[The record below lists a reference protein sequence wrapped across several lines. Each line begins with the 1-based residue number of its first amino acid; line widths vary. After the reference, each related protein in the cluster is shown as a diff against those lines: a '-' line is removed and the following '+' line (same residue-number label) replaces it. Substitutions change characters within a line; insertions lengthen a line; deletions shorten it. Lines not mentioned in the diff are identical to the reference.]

1 MSLSTDTPL
10 HPLRALLSH
19 ELGSMQ
25 GRIGDLT
32 QEYRQLWLETPDD
45 PPEFPVSFSPE
56 RKRELEEQVTELLE
70 RAEQER
76 MGDGTDPEQLG
87 EAMKGS
93 SLEMESLCRRAGLYF
108 DQSFATGFLHATR
121 EFLARVRDFDST
133 LAPEN
138 IYQALRNL
146 WIANSLQVLMGLE
159 MACSAPIFA
168 YSMLYPYSD
177 NLNDDPGLS
186 LAGKWTTN
194 DRFRLWLEGKEAVP
208 VTAAEEKI
216 QALVGMIGNEFFR
229 QDCPGVFQSL
239 LGIFNAQIKSL
250 LQQKQHQ
257 TGAPADLLAIS
268 VEKGGTSVLADGYLI
283 RGSLEEEWESFCFG
297 YGIFLQFADD
307 IQDVEDDRTSRHQT
321 LYSLGAGRG
330 VLDRQANRLFH
341 FMRRVI
347 DRHLSAPEMQRC
359 RELILRNCIFMV
371 QGAICK
377 HPHLYSPAYLRAI
390 EEHFPLSLPFYRR
403 VKRQLKAK
411 MLAAG
416 SQWARPRRADA
427 PAPRKNHKRHQ
438 PAPSPI
444 R

>member
-1 MSLSTDTPL
+1 MMTHAVDTDLHSLQ
-10 HPLRALLSH
+10 ALLSH
-19 ELGSMQ
+19 ELGAMQ
-25 GRIGDLT
+25 GRIKDLT
-32 QEYRQLWLETPDD
+32 KEYRQLWRDTPENS
-45 PPEFPVSFSPE
+45 PEFPDSFSPE
-56 RKRELEEQVTELLE
+56 RKRELEEQVTQLLE

-76 MGDGTDPEQLG
+76 MGDRTDPEQLR
-87 EAMKGS
+87 EAMQGS
-93 SLEMESLCRRAGLYF
+93 GLEMEALCRRAGLYF
-108 DQSFATGFLHATR
+108 DHSFTAGFQHATR
-121 EFLARVRDFDST
+121 EFLGRVRDFDPA

-168 YSMLYPYSD
+168 YTMLYPYSD

-186 LAGKWTTN
+186 FAGKWATN
-194 DRFRLWLEGKEAVP
+194 DRFRLWLEGKEA
-208 VTAAEEKI
+208 AAVSPAERKI
-216 QALVGMIGNEFFR
+216 QALVGMIGDEFSR
-229 QDCPGVFQSL
+229 QDYPGVFQGL

-257 TGAPADLLAIS
+257 AGAPADLLTIS

-283 RGSLEEEWESFCFG
+283 CGSLEEGWEKFCFG
-297 YGIFLQFADD
+297 YGVFLQFADD
-307 IQDVEDDRTSRHQT
+307 IQDVEEDRTSHHRT
-321 LYSLGAGRG
+321 LYSQGAERG

-347 DRHLSAPEMQRC
+347 DRHLSAPEAQRC

-377 HPHLYSPAYLRAI
+377 HPHLFSSAYLQVI

-403 VKRQLKAK
+403 VKQQLKAQ

-416 SQWARPRRADA
+416 SQWRQAAA
-427 PAPRKNHKRHQ
+427 G
-438 PAPSPI
+438 
-444 R
+444 